1 MTYIRRI
8 ETDGRTMRDIG
19 FIIQPGHQMMSLALL
34 SVFDFANRAG
44 GHKAYR
50 VFLKSEGGGPV
61 ASSWG
66 TLTHTEALDEV
77 QAFDTLIVAGN
88 PDQRGGTP
96 TLAAYLRTAA
106 SKVRRVAAPC
116 TAAFTLAAAGL
127 LDGRRATTHWRHASD
142 LQALH
147 PRVRVEEDR
156 IYIVDGP
163 IWTSAGMTAGID
175 LALAMVEED
184 LGSDVAR
191 EVARNLVV
199 YHRRAGGQSQ
209 FSTLI
214 DLAPTSDRIRAALDH
229 ARQNLTQHLSVDD
242 LATVARLS
250 PRQFS
255 RAFRAETR
263 ETPARAVERLR
274 VEAART
280 MIETGRLSADEVARA
295 TGLGDR
301 GRMRRAFMRHLG
313 QPPQSVRRH
322 ARA

>member
-1 MTYIRRI
+1 
-8 ETDGRTMRDIG
+8 MRDIG
-19 FIIQPGHQMMSLALL
+19 FIIGPGHQMMSLALL
-34 SVFDFANRAG
+34 SVFDFANRVG
-44 GHKAYR
+44 RETVYR
-50 VFLKSEGGGPV
+50 PVLLSETGGPV
-61 ASSWG
+61 ASSVG
-66 TLTHTEALDEV
+66 TLTLTEPLDESR
-77 QAFDTLIVAGN
+77 AFDTLIVAGN

-96 TLAAYLRTAA
+96 AVAAYLRAA
-106 SKVRRVAAPC
+106 AARVRRIAAPC
-116 TAAFTLAAAGL
+116 TGAFTLAAAGL
-127 LDGRRATTHWRHASD
+127 LDGRRATTHWRHAGD

-156 IYIVDGP
+156 IYIVDGS

-184 LGSDVAR
+184 LGAELAR
-191 EVARNLVV
+191 EVARHLVV

-209 FSTLI
+209 FSALI
-214 DLAPTSDRIRAALDH
+214 DLAPSSDRIRAALDH
-229 ARQNLTQHLSVDD
+229 ARQNLSDDLSVED
-242 LATVARLS
+242 LAAAARLS

-274 VEAART
+274 VEAARA
-280 MIETGRLSADEVARA
+280 MIETGRLSADEIARA

-301 GRMRRAFMRHLG
+301 GRMRRAFMRNLG
-313 QPPQSVRRH
+313 QPPQAIRRQ